1 MKHPFLDHLNKAE
14 ENAKIAMDLS
24 SSLPLPFPLSVS
36 RNNVVITGMGGSGI
50 AGSMVSEFYDKIP
63 IFLNSGSR
71 LPSAKIHV
79 VISYSGDT
87 KETLESFEEGLNRNL
102 RTICITSGGKLA
114 KRAEENEV
122 DLIKIPSG
130 YLPREAI
137 LFMLIP
143 ALSLFGKLDE
153 KIPLWLAEMNEKIND
168 EVEEE
173 RNPAKKLAAE
183 IGNRIPIVYSYSP
196 FVSLAKRFKQQVN
209 ENCKGMSFF
218 NLLPELNH
226 NEIESFSKKNK
237 DFIVISI
244 GDKFDDTYNIIGGK
258 CEIAGVKLYGRSRIE
273 KLFKTLYFIDYSSV
287 YLAFLRGVDPA
298 EMPNINRLKSKNQS

>member
-1 MKHPFLDHLNKAE
+1 MKHPFLDHLNRAE
-14 ENAKIAMDLS
+14 ENAKIAMQSLPLS
-24 SSLPLPFPLSVS
+24 SSLPE
-36 RNNVVITGMGGSGI
+36 NVVITGMGGSGI
-50 AGSMVSEFYDKIP
+50 TGSIISELFYDKTNIC
-63 IFLNSGSR
+63 LNNGSG
-71 LPSAKIHV
+71 LPFVKKGLHL

-87 KETLESFEEGLNRNL
+87 KETVEAFEEGLNRNL

-114 KRAEENEV
+114 GRAKENGV
-122 DLIKIPSG
+122 DLIKIPSD

-143 ALSLFGKLDE
+143 ALSLFGKLPE

-196 FVSLAKRFKQQVN
+196 FASLAKRFKQQVN

-218 NLLPELNH
+218 NVLPELNH

-237 DFIVISI
+237 DFVVISI
-244 GDKFDDTYNIIGGK
+244 GDKFDDTYSIIGEK
-258 CEIAGVKLYGRSRIE
+258 CEIARVKLYGRSRIE

>member
-1 MKHPFLDHLNKAE
+1 MKHPFLDHLNRAE
-14 ENAKIAMDLS
+14 ENAKIAMQSLPLS
-24 SSLPLPFPLSVS
+24 SSLPK
-36 RNNVVITGMGGSGI
+36 NVVITGMGGSGI
-50 AGSMVSEFYDKIP
+50 TGSIISELFYDKTNIC
-63 IFLNSGSR
+63 LNNGSG
-71 LPSAKIHV
+71 LPFVKKGLHL

-87 KETLESFEEGLNRNL
+87 KETVEAFEEGLNRNL

-114 KRAEENEV
+114 KRARENGI

-173 RNPAKKLAAE
+173 RNPAKKLAAG

-196 FVSLAKRFKQQVN
+196 FASLAKRFKQQVN

-218 NLLPELNH
+218 NVLPELNH

-237 DFIVISI
+237 DFMVVSI
-244 GDKFDDTYNIIGGK
+244 GDKFDDTYSIIGEK
-258 CEIAGVKLYGRSRIE
+258 CEIARVKLYGRSRIE